1 MILCTTAPAAQQ
13 ARPTTPTNRNV
24 LSKEPFTLSMPEVR
38 AWFAEQAGK
47 VGTPMTPKEMER
59 WDEKSRAAWQGGL
72 A

>member
-1 MILCTTAPAAQQ
+1 MNQQ
-13 ARPTTPTNRNV
+13 QGTPPEPHSEPSRNI
-24 LSKEPFTLSMPEVR
+24 LSKEPFVLDMPAVH

-59 WDEKSRAAWQGGL
+59 WDEKSRAAWSGVM